1 MGGRYDAR
9 MPVIANLPKS
19 SPDSSLRERP
29 DSFVRTWSARLLVI
43 VSLGILTPFCFPDS
57 ARRLPQVVQW
67 LLIAVLVFA
76 ASQCSSRFAIGIS
89 LLVMFAWSCVEAGFG
104 NGTDWLALLVRFGVV
119 MGLVAWVISLRQ
131 QLVASQRLARIDSL
145 TGLPNRQAL
154 IEAIQAEL
162 SRARRF
168 QRSFSLALLDC
179 DGFKQINDSQGHLA
193 GDEVLKQIGQSLRQH
208 TRQYDCAGR
217 WGGDEFLV
225 LLCEVSRDDVL
236 AVAERLR
243 AAMRHNVERAYP
255 SLSFSLGFVT
265 IHEASSWEE
274 CIQAV
279 DQAMYTAKRQGRNQT
294 HFAEA

>member
-1 MGGRYDAR
+1 
-9 MPVIANLPKS
+9 MPVTVNVPQS
-19 SPDSSLRERP
+19 RPDSSLRERP
-29 DSFVRTWSARLLVI
+29 GSFVRTWSARLLVI
-43 VSLGILTPFCFPDS
+43 VSLGTLTPFCLPDS
-57 ARRLPQVVQW
+57 AGRLPQVVQW
-67 LLIAVLVFA
+67 LLIGVLVTA
-76 ASQCSSRFAIGIS
+76 ASQCSSRFALGIS
-89 LLVMFAWSCVEAGFG
+89 LLVMSAWSCAEVGFG
-104 NGTDWLALLVRFGVV
+104 NATDWLALLVRFAAV
-119 MGLVAWVISLRQ
+119 MGLIVWVTRLRQ
-131 QLVASQRLARIDSL
+131 KLVASQRLARIDSL

-168 QRSFSLALLDC
+168 HRPFSLALLDC

-193 GDEVLKQIGQSLRQH
+193 GDEVLRQIGQSLRQH

-243 AAMRHNVERAYP
+243 AAMRHNVERSHP
-255 SLSFSLGFVT
+255 SLSFSLGLVT

-279 DQAMYTAKRQGRNQT
+279 DQAMYSAKRQGRDQT
-294 HFAEA
+294 HFADI